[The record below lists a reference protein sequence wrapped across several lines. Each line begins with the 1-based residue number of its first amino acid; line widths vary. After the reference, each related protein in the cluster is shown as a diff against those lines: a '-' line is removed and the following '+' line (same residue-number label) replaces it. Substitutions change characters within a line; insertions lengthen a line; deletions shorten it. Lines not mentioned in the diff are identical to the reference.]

1 MNQIAD
7 IFWRAQQ
14 RGELRFIV
22 IGGRGLAAHGIQ
34 RYTEDTDLLLATTDH
49 PAAHLVL
56 KTAGFEAFAENDV
69 FSRWRH
75 RELVFEVVDLMRV
88 TPSTFEK
95 MWQDSVTWNVG
106 PYQLHVASIRSYV
119 ALKLHAL
126 RHNPERDIKDLPDI
140 IALLRAHPT
149 ALSRD
154 ELTNLCETYG
164 PSGILE
170 KLVPFLPS

>member
-14 RGELRFIV
+14 RGDLRFIV
-22 IGGRGLAAHGIQ
+22 IGGRGLAAHGIE

-49 PAAHLVL
+49 PAAHQVL
-56 KTAGFEAFAENDV
+56 KTAGFEAMVDNEV

-88 TPSTFEK
+88 NPSTFEK
-95 MWQDSVTWNVG
+95 MWQDSVTWHVG
-106 PYQLHVASIRSYV
+106 PYRLQVASIRGYV

-140 IALLRAHPT
+140 IALLRSQPA

-154 ELTNLCETYG
+154 ELTELCETYG
-164 PSGILE
+164 PPGIIE
-170 KLVPFLPS
+170 KLVLLLHS